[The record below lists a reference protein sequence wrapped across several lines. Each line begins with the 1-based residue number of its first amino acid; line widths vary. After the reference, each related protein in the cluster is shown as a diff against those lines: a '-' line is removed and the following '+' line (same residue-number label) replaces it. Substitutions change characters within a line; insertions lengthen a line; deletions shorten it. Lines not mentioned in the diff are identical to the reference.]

1 MTETHLENAT
11 EIQAR
16 ILDYIRDELLDEDI
30 EVRPDDDLLS
40 GELLYSLAVL
50 RLATFVD
57 ETYAIGMKPTDFTVE
72 NFQTVAAL
80 TDYVLRSRP

>member
-1 MTETHLENAT
+1 MNDIRQENAA

-16 ILDYIRDELLDEDI
+16 LLDFIRDELLDEDI
-30 EVRPDDDLLS
+30 EVGPDDDLLS

-57 ETYAIGMKPTDFTVE
+57 ETYAVGMQPADFTVE

-80 TDYVLRSRP
+80 TDYVLRCRP